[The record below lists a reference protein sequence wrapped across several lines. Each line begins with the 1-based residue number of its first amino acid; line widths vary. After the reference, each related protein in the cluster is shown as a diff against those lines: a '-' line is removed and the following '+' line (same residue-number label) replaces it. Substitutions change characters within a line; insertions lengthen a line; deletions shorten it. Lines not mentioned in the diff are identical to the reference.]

1 MNNCPNCGS
10 QLQDD
15 DQFCTCCGARRNTPQ
30 SNTNAGQNSQ
40 PVNTAGIGEYF
51 KEILS
56 VVIGILTKPA
66 STIRYAA
73 KGFKR
78 ESSFI
83 LAGIMVLVQSLLGMW
98 SIRNVMGGVRN
109 ALTNAMGMFGGMLG
123 GFNISYG
130 KIFFTTLISMVIM
143 LATLS
148 GVVFLMG
155 KYAFKGQGSFFSIW
169 NVVVCGF
176 VPYVALGFAGII
188 LSYLSAAIGQVVI
201 AAGILV
207 FILLL
212 FIGTMESMGVG
223 DDKTVF
229 ILATS
234 VMIIFLVLF
243 IFIRIYISSKMR
255 AINI

>member
-1 MNNCPNCGS
+1 MNNCPICGS

-15 DQFCTCCGARRNTPQ
+15 EQFCKNCGAKINSSQ
-30 SNTNAGQNSQ
+30 SDIDGGQTLQPTNTNE
-40 PVNTAGIGEYF
+40 IGEYF

-56 VVIGILTKPA
+56 VVIGLLKKPA

-73 KGFKR
+73 KSFKK

-83 LAGIMVLVQSLLGMW
+83 LAGIMVLVQSLLSMW

-130 KIFFTTLISMVIM
+130 KIFFTTLISMIIM
-143 LATLS
+143 LAVLS
-148 GVVFLMG
+148 GIIFLMG

-169 NVVVCGF
+169 NVVVCAF
-176 VPYVALGFAGII
+176 VPYVVLGFAGII
-188 LSYLSAAIGQVVI
+188 LSYLSAAIGQVVM
-201 AAGILV
+201 AAGMLV

-212 FIGTMESMGVG
+212 FIGTMESMEVG
-223 DDKTVF
+223 DDKTVY

-243 IFIRIYISSKMR
+243 IFIRIYVSSKMR
-255 AINI
+255 SINF